1 MIRVEQRGKRY
12 FVVEGLREFM
22 AALAVPE
29 KTTAICREQAC
40 ADAESIA
47 TGVFSGTAWVC
58 EVETWLDD
66 GTRVTGEY
74 IIDELPAFLALD
86 VRPPEAPIEDQKRIA
101 DEYHAIPPII
111 PAQD

>member
-29 KTTAICREQAC
+29 KTTAICREQAS
-40 ADAESIA
+40 ADAESI
-47 TGVFSGTAWVC
+47 AWVC

-74 IIDELPAFLALD
+74 IIDELPAFLALE
-86 VRPPEAPIEDQKRIA
+86 VRPPEAPLEDQARIA